1 MKKLL
6 FLLVVALISFAGCK
20 KDNAQDGI
28 DHQLIVDYLQ
38 KNNLLTTA
46 QHTGSGLYYI
56 VTAPGDATRALS
68 TSTVYVKYV
77 GTLLDG
83 TQFDSSY
90 EASEQPASFLLSG
103 TIKGFAEGL
112 RLFGKGGKGKLFIP
126 SSLGYGSTATGSI
139 PANTVLIFDFELVNF
154 I

>member
-6 FLLVVALISFAGCK
+6 FLLLVALVSFTGCK
-20 KDNAQDGI
+20 KDNAQNGI

-38 KNNLLTTA
+38 KNNLLA
-46 QHTGSGLYYI
+46 SAKQTGSGLYYI
-56 VTAPGDATRALS
+56 ITDQGGTTHPSS

-90 EASEQPASFLLSG
+90 EASEQPSSMLLSS
-103 TIKGFAEGL
+103 TIKGFSEGL
-112 RLFGKGGKGKLFIP
+112 RLFGKGGKGRLFIP
-126 SSLGYGSTATGSI
+126 SSLGYGSTAYSAI
-139 PANTVLIFDFELVNF
+139 PANSVLIFDFELVTF
-154 I
+154 V